1 MPKSHAAGTAQWH
14 RVNVTLQVQ
23 STGVTRTDVLEG
35 REVQQRR
42 RFRGST
48 GDFDTIDRIVEQPEV
63 AETRAPD
70 YKPPSSMP
78 LDRYIREASVCC
90 SHGRVARM
98 QLLM

>member
-1 MPKSHAAGTAQWH
+1 
-14 RVNVTLQVQ
+14 VNVTLQVQ

-63 AETRAPD
+63 VETQAPD
-70 YKPPSSMP
+70 PKTPSSMP
-78 LDRYIREASVCC
+78 LDRCILEASICC
-90 SHGRVARM
+90 SHVRLTGVAAAHGACRSCRSCG
-98 QLLM
+98 LG